1 MSETVYDLHSHSLAS
16 DGTLSPADLVA
27 RAARFG
33 VGVLALS
40 DHDTT
45 AGVPDARAAA
55 AGHGLEL
62 VPAVEVSVTW
72 NNRTLHIVGLHVDL
86 DHRPLQAGLARLRDY
101 RHWRAREIARRLERH
116 GIPEPYEGARSYA
129 RGTIISRTHFAQH
142 LVALGRAGSVRE
154 VFKHYLVSGRPGHV
168 HGEWAGLEEA
178 VGWIRGAGGQAVIAH
193 PARYKLT
200 ATKLRELI
208 SDFQDLGG
216 EGIEV
221 VSGSHGRDEVLAMAA
236 HARRSGLLASVGSD
250 FHGPGNAF
258 VELGALAPLP
268 DGCRP
273 VWSAW

>member
-1 MSETVYDLHSHSLAS
+1 MSATVYDLHSHSLAS

-33 VGVLALS
+33 VGVLAVS

-45 AGVPDARAAA
+45 AGVPEAQAAA
-55 AGHGLEL
+55 RVHGIQV

-72 NNRTLHIVGLHVDL
+72 NNRTLHIVGLRVDL
-86 DHRPLQAGLARLRDY
+86 DHRPLQAGLARLREY
-101 RHWRAREIARRLERH
+101 RHWRAREIARRLEQH
-116 GIPEPYEGARSYA
+116 GIPDAYDGARSYA
-129 RGTIISRTHFAQH
+129 RGTIISRTHFAHH

-154 VFKHYLVSGRPGHV
+154 VFKQYLVSGRPGHV
-168 HGEWAGLEEA
+168 HGEWATLEEA

-208 SDFQDLGG
+208 SDFQELGG

-221 VSGSHGRDEVLAMAA
+221 VSGSHGRDEVLAMAE

-268 DGCRP
+268 AGCRP
-273 VWSAW
+273 VWSVW